1 MAAAHFVAAYQLASR
16 ALEVGLDRALE
27 VGLGQALEVGH
38 APHQHLVMVVDHVAQ
53 HPAMV
58 VDHVAQHP
66 AMVVVHV
73 PHQPQVTAVA
83 HAWEPHQATEV
94 AVLQHLQVAVYQ
106 AVPNLATEEEVLCH
120 QLRAKAAANQSRLSL
135 EQVVER

>member
-38 APHQHLVMVVDHVAQ
+38 APHQHLV
-53 HPAMV
+53 MV